1 MSRPAFRLLTAA
13 ALAAAFL
20 AALPVFAADKSPQKP
35 RVESATNGYGSNWWT
50 TGIAADRREEGD
62 GNLTGAL
69 LEFGNWMDSE
79 SKYMTLA
86 VLGFLE
92 YRSGGPQDYGAVGIN
107 GSFLLRGGPFRIGPR
122 LGLRVRYR
130 DSDPDGGWGVSA
142 GPGLETGFL
151 IKQRVYLGVF
161 WEREFDTSVPSGNL
175 YGVSLRWNFEKL

>member
-1 MSRPAFRLLTAA
+1 MPGSAFRLLTPVVVVAI
-13 ALAAAFL
+13 LG
-20 AALPVFAADKSPQKP
+20 ALPTPAADPAKQKP
-35 RVESATNGYGSNWWT
+35 KVESATNGYGSNWWT
-50 TGIAADRREEGD
+50 GGIAADRREEGD
-62 GNLTGAL
+62 GKLNGAM

-92 YRSGGPQDYGAVGIN
+92 YRSGGAQDYGALGIN

-130 DSDPDGGWGVSA
+130 DSDPDGGWGLSA

-175 YGVSLRWNFEKL
+175 YGISLRWNFEKL